1 MILPA
6 EFIAVAEQI
15 GIITEIGT
23 WVLREASAACSR
35 WPQGVRVA
43 VNLSSIQLTRSDIV
57 KTVTETL
64 RQTNLPAGRLELEI
78 TESVLL
84 HDFVAVRA
92 MLERL
97 RRLGVRVALDD
108 FGTGYSSLSY
118 LQSLPF
124 DKVKIDRSFV
134 SGLRDSERSL
144 TLLKG
149 VSRLSQSLGMTVVAE
164 GVETEEQLAIVAG
177 DECIG
182 QAQGFL
188 FGAPMPEQ
196 EIAELLARIA
206 APLPGATPLRAPRR
220 LSIAGSGR

>member
-1 MILPA
+1 
-6 EFIAVAEQI
+6 
-15 GIITEIGT
+15 
-23 WVLREASAACSR
+23 
-35 WPQGVRVA
+35 VRLA
-43 VNLSSIQLTRSDIV
+43 VNLSPAQFRDKHLVGIV
-57 KTVTETL
+57 VSALAASGLVAE
-64 RQTNLPAGRLELEI
+64 RLELEI